1 MPSKLPET
9 IRLLISGKISRG
21 IISLLDG
28 VVVWVIKRLI
38 DATIQMWIRY
48 DFEDKI
54 QPLELNLPN
63 AM

>member
-9 IRLLISGKISRG
+9 IRLLISGKISGG